1 MNQET
6 LKVFRQEL
14 LDNLTC
20 NILPYWLDR
29 MTDPRG
35 GFYGRRD
42 GSDNLDADA
51 PKGAILNARILW
63 SFSAA
68 ALATGNPDY
77 LAAATRARDYIV
89 DRFIDREFGGAFW
102 SLNADGSPL
111 DTKKQFYAIAF
122 IIYGLAEYYRACGDE
137 ESLRLATE
145 LFDAIETHS
154 RDRVKTAISRP
165 PPVTG
170 SR

>member
-51 PKGAILNARILW
+51 PKGAILNARILR

-77 LAAATRARDYIV
+77 LAAATRARNYIA
-89 DRFIDREFGGAFW
+89 DRFIDREFGGAFGVSTPTDRPSTPKSSSTPSPSSSTVSRNTIAPAVMKSRCA
-102 SLNADGSPL
+102 SLQSFSTP
-111 DTKKQFYAIAF
+111 
-122 IIYGLAEYYRACGDE
+122 
-137 ESLRLATE
+137 
-145 LFDAIETHS
+145 
-154 RDRVKTAISRP
+154 SRP
-165 PPVTG
+165 IRATA
-170 SR
+170 

>member
-51 PKGAILNARILW
+51 PKGAILNARIL
-63 SFSAA
+63 SVILRSRSRHRKPR
-68 ALATGNPDY
+68 LS
-77 LAAATRARDYIV
+77 R
-89 DRFIDREFGGAFW
+89 GGHPCAQ
-102 SLNADGSPL
+102 LHCRPL
-111 DTKKQFYAIAF
+111 
-122 IIYGLAEYYRACGDE
+122 
-137 ESLRLATE
+137 
-145 LFDAIETHS
+145 H
-154 RDRVKTAISRP
+154 
-165 PPVTG
+165 
-170 SR
+170 

>member
-14 LDNLTC
+14 LDNLTR

-77 LAAATRARDYIV
+77 LAAATRARNYIA
-89 DRFIDREFGGAFW
+89 DL
-102 SLNADGSPL
+102 SL
-111 DTKKQFYAIAF
+111 IH
-122 IIYGLAEYYRACGDE
+122 I
-137 ESLRLATE
+137 
-145 LFDAIETHS
+145 
-154 RDRVKTAISRP
+154 
-165 PPVTG
+165 
-170 SR
+170 